1 MQPQDH
7 ADVHLVQTGM
17 ELHVSAVSEEDN
29 GVLKLNNVSA
39 HQETGTDSHAFHV
52 PLDNNGTQLITL
64 VHAQP
69 TLSGTVLTAELAQET
84 TDIGTIKLTIVFA
97 EPETGTEPNVSSAQ
111 PTPIGTERP
120 VSLVMEEDY
129 GTHLIWSVNVP
140 MILNG
145 TVSHV
150 LRHVL
155 TVKPSLMVFA
165 FAHKVNSNKMENV
178 STIQLVKPVFLGMEN
193 NVLES
198 HVSVVLHSALDATVV
213 KPQSTLAQ
221 QVPIGMVID
230 VFMSPTSVQ
239 LAWFGKTIVVNQT
252 LQNVLGILMNS
263 TDNVFLCQPNA
274 HQVLPGII
282 PTDVSQL
289 QTLAQLVPITMVL
302 NVFHINH
309 AIREESGTTLCL
321 NVSALKEPSQTAKN
335 VSDVPQ
341 VNFMQ
346 LEVAIAQKEL
356 SSMDLNALH

>member
-1 MQPQDH
+1 MSLVYHAQLDKTGMQPQDH
-7 ADVHLVQTGM
+7 ADVHSVQTGM
-17 ELHVSAVSEEDN
+17 EFHVSAVSEEDN

-97 EPETGTEPNVSSAQ
+97 ELETGTELNVSSAQ

-120 VSLVMEEDY
+120 VSLVMEEDC

-155 TVKPSLMVFA
+155 MVKPSLMVFA

-178 STIQLVKPVFLGMEN
+178 STTQLVKPVFLGMEN
-193 NVLES
+193 NVLVS
-198 HVSVVLHSALDATVV
+198 HVSVALHTALDATVV
-213 KPQSTLAQ
+213 KPQSSLAQ
-221 QVPIGMVID
+221 QVPIGMVTD

-239 LAWFGKTIVVNQT
+239 LV
-252 LQNVLGILMNS
+252 
-263 TDNVFLCQPNA
+263 
-274 HQVLPGII
+274 
-282 PTDVSQL
+282 
-289 QTLAQLVPITMVL
+289 
-302 NVFHINH
+302 
-309 AIREESGTTLCL
+309 
-321 NVSALKEPSQTAKN
+321 
-335 VSDVPQ
+335 
-341 VNFMQ
+341 
-346 LEVAIAQKEL
+346 
-356 SSMDLNALH
+356 